1 MRAKRRRAS
10 EQLGIYNATVKC
22 FDGTLGWAANAPYDA
37 ILVAAGGPNIP
48 EPLVAQ
54 LKIGGRWWFRL
65 ARRANLRRLVRVIKT
80 EKGIEREDHGACAFV
95 PLIGQHGWSAE
106 LRRGLALDRYR
117 LACRR
122 SEIELMDSL
131 YELFHQLRELLNP
144 KIIIET
150 LLAKG
155 GIFVYFG
162 LIFIVF
168 AETGLAVGFFL
179 PGDSLL
185 VVAGLF
191 AATGKLNLAILL
203 STLFVAA
210 VVGDAVGY
218 YTGAQTRA
226 APLQATE
233 VAFVSDPVILQKAH
247 AFYEK
252 YGGKT
257 IVIARFVPI
266 VRTFAPIVAG
276 AAQMPYRRFVV
287 FNVVGGF
294 LWVFSMILSGYFLG
308 SLLKSRF
315 GIDLDEHIEWV
326 VIIVVAAVTD
336 AAVH

>member
-1 MRAKRRRAS
+1 MES
-10 EQLGIYNATVKC
+10 I
-22 FDGTLGWAANAPYDA
+22 
-37 ILVAAGGPNIP
+37 
-48 EPLVAQ
+48 
-54 LKIGGRWWFRL
+54 
-65 ARRANLRRLVRVIKT
+65 
-80 EKGIEREDHGACAFV
+80 
-95 PLIGQHGWSAE
+95 S
-106 LRRGLALDRYR
+106 
-117 LACRR
+117 
-122 SEIELMDSL
+122 
-131 YELFHQLRELLNP
+131 ELFHQLRDYLNP
-144 KIIIET
+144 KVIIEL

-162 LIFIVF
+162 LVFIVF

-191 AATGKLNLAILL
+191 AAAGKLNLAVLIFIL
-203 STLFVAA
+203 FIAA

-218 YTGAQTRA
+218 YTGARLGPRLFKRQKSVLFR
-226 APLQATE
+226 PSHLQR
-233 VAFVSDPVILQKAH
+233 AH

-276 AAQMPYRRFVV
+276 AADMPYRRFVV
-287 FNVVGGF
+287 FNVAGGL
-294 LWVFSMILSGYFLG
+294 LWVSSMLSCGYFLG

-326 VIIVVAAVTD
+326 VIIVVLLSLMPPFIEYLKARREKSRAA
-336 AAVH
+336 AAQNAEV

>member
-1 MRAKRRRAS
+1 
-10 EQLGIYNATVKC
+10 
-22 FDGTLGWAANAPYDA
+22 
-37 ILVAAGGPNIP
+37 
-48 EPLVAQ
+48 
-54 LKIGGRWWFRL
+54 
-65 ARRANLRRLVRVIKT
+65 
-80 EKGIEREDHGACAFV
+80 
-95 PLIGQHGWSAE
+95 
-106 LRRGLALDRYR
+106 
-117 LACRR
+117 
-122 SEIELMDSL
+122 MDSI
-131 YELFHQLRELLNP
+131 YELFHQLKDVLNP

-191 AATGKLNLAILL
+191 AAAGKLNLAILL

-218 YTGAQTRA
+218 LTGARLGPRLFKRQKSFFFR
-226 APLQATE
+226 P
-233 VAFVSDPVILQKAH
+233 SHLQKAH
-247 AFYEK
+247 SFYEK

-257 IVIARFVPI
+257 IIIARFVPI

-276 AAQMPYRRFVV
+276 AAAMPYRRFVV

-294 LWVFSMILSGYFLG
+294 LWVFSMILAGYFLG
-308 SLLKSRF
+308 NLLKSNM
-315 GIDLDEHIEWV
+315 GIDLEEHIEWV
-326 VIIVVAAVTD
+326 IIIVVTLSLLPAVIEYLKSRREKTRS
-336 AAVH
+336 AKASNVEA

>member
-1 MRAKRRRAS
+1 M
-10 EQLGIYNATVKC
+10 
-22 FDGTLGWAANAPYDA
+22 DTL
-37 ILVAAGGPNIP
+37 V
-48 EPLVAQ
+48 
-54 LKIGGRWWFRL
+54 
-65 ARRANLRRLVRVIKT
+65 
-80 EKGIEREDHGACAFV
+80 
-95 PLIGQHGWSAE
+95 
-106 LRRGLALDRYR
+106 
-117 LACRR
+117 
-122 SEIELMDSL
+122 
-131 YELFHQLRELLNP
+131 ELFHQLRELLNP

-191 AATGKLNLAILL
+191 AATGKLNLAVLVG
-203 STLFVAA
+203 TLFVAA

-218 YTGAQTRA
+218 FTGAKMGPRLFKKQKSLLFR
-226 APLQATE
+226 P
-233 VAFVSDPVILQKAH
+233 SHLQKAH

-266 VRTFAPIVAG
+266 VRTFAPLVAG
-276 AAQMPYRRFVV
+276 AAEMPYRRFVV
-287 FNVVGGF
+287 FNIAGGL
-294 LWVFSMILSGYFLG
+294 LWVTSMLLAGYFLG
-308 SLLKSRF
+308 SLLKSKF

-326 VIIVVAAVTD
+326 VLVVVLLSLLPPFIEFIKSRREKARATRTSSAEV
-336 AAVH
+336 

>member
-1 MRAKRRRAS
+1 
-10 EQLGIYNATVKC
+10 
-22 FDGTLGWAANAPYDA
+22 
-37 ILVAAGGPNIP
+37 
-48 EPLVAQ
+48 
-54 LKIGGRWWFRL
+54 
-65 ARRANLRRLVRVIKT
+65 
-80 EKGIEREDHGACAFV
+80 
-95 PLIGQHGWSAE
+95 
-106 LRRGLALDRYR
+106 
-117 LACRR
+117 
-122 SEIELMDSL
+122 MDSI
-131 YELFHQLRELLNP
+131 YELFHQLRDVLNP

-191 AATGKLNLAILL
+191 AAAGKLNLAILL

-218 YTGAQTRA
+218 LTGARLGPRLFKRQKSLLFR
-226 APLQATE
+226 P
-233 VAFVSDPVILQKAH
+233 SHLQKAH

-257 IVIARFVPI
+257 IIIARFVPI

-276 AAQMPYRRFVV
+276 AADMPYRRFVV

-308 SLLKSRF
+308 NILKSQF
-315 GIDLDEHIEWV
+315 GIDLEEHIEWV
-326 VIIVVAAVTD
+326 IIIVVALSLLPAVIEYLKSRREKTR
-336 AAVH
+336 AANANAQV